1 MSKPFDGLKEAIINV
16 LTAASE
22 WPIYGFAENDML
34 RLLKILQTEYNIHFV
49 EPEDKQVD
57 IV

>member
-1 MSKPFDGLKEAIINV
+1 MTKPLNGLKVAIIDI

-49 EPEDKQVD
+49 EPEDEQVN
-57 IV
+57 II